1 MTEQQNEKA
10 ETPETNATVHTPQ
23 KEDHNDAAV
32 VPSEEIEIPTT
43 ETISEEPELS
53 EFPEKIEKV
62 APRKAVSKKEKEK
75 EKAKLKKQKE
85 KQKEKQKA
93 KLKKAKKEAKEK
105 EKRDKNKEKAK
116 KDKAKKKS
124 KK

>member
-23 KEDHNDAAV
+23 KEDNNDAAV

-85 KQKEKQKA
+85 KQKA

-105 EKRDKNKEKAK
+105 EKRAKKKEKAK